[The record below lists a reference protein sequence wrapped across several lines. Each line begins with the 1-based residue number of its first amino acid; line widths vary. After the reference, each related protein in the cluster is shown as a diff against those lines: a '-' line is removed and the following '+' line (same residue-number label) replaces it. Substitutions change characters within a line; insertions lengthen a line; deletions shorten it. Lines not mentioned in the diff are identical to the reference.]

1 MDRRTDDQISYT
13 SRLTRAHIMD
23 AFPTMAA
30 LAQDVSAAAFL
41 RLLTAELGAFGDNLH
56 YAQTI
61 AAALISHVDDQLFS
75 ELPRHWIAY
84 RAAIDEF
91 CSQMKPGTERT
102 HIRAIAKSME
112 RKRCAPAAFRSSVQ
126 AWARKY
132 RLHVPDGLRECW
144 HHNEFSIQIKF
155 RCPLSIVTAIKAR
168 AIATGTC
175 SAEWIRQAIYERIY
189 RDDH

>member
-1 MDRRTDDQISYT
+1 
-13 SRLTRAHIMD
+13 
-23 AFPTMAA
+23 MAA
-30 LAQDVSAAAFL
+30 LAQNVSAAAFL

-61 AAALISHVDDQLFS
+61 AVTLMSHVDDQLLS

-91 CSQMKPGTERT
+91 CSQMIPGTERT
-102 HIRAIAKSME
+102 HIKAIAQSLG
-112 RKRCAPAAFRSSVQ
+112 RQRCTPAAFRSSVQ

-144 HHNEFSIQIKF
+144 RHNEFSIQIKF

-168 AIATGTC
+168 AIA
-175 SAEWIRQAIYERIY
+175 SNSNPSEWIRQAIYERIY